1 MTMLAADLTPVQ
13 TMTVLEAEKITTR
26 IDLRLT
32 TAAENFTAARE
43 LIREAIEK
51 QAHVALGFASP
62 GAYLA
67 AKFGGALQ
75 ALGFEQRREVV
86 QELSDAGLSTRA
98 IAPVVGVSQK
108 TVSRDAQAPRESGD
122 SRPSPVTT
130 GLDGKSYPAPTLK
143 PPRRR
148 AITDQLQGIVIELDK
163 WSRRLEAVMGDDRV
177 PEHLDKLAIH
187 SKLLNEIDGRVFDA
201 IEMLDKAASR

>member
-1 MTMLAADLTPVQ
+1 MTMLAANLAPAQ
-13 TMTVLEAEKITTR
+13 TMTALEAEKITTR

-67 AKFGGALQ
+67 AKFGGSLQ

-108 TVSRDAQAPRESGD
+108 TVNRDAQAPRESGD
-122 SRPSPVTT
+122 SRPTPVTT
-130 GLDGKSYPAPTLK
+130 GLDGKSYPALK
-143 PPRRR
+143 PRRR
-148 AITDQLQGIVIELDK
+148 PALTDQFQNIVNELDK
-163 WSRRLEAVMGDDRV
+163 WSRRLESVMADDRV
-177 PEHLDKLAIH
+177 PKHLNELASQ
-187 SKLLNEIDGRVFDA
+187 SKLLNEIDGRVLDA
-201 IEMLDKAASR
+201 IEMLDQAASR